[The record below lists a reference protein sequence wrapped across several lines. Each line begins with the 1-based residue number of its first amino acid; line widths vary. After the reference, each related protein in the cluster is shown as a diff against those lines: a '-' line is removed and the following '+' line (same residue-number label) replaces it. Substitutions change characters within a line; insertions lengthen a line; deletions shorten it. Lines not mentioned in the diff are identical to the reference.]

1 MAAALGLGL
10 RAGDVAVSLGTSG
23 TVFTTNAHPTADPSG
38 AVAGFADASG
48 RYLPLVCTLNATGV
62 TDAVARLMGVDLDE
76 FDDLALSIP
85 TGTSGLTL
93 LPYLSGERTPDR
105 PNATG
110 VLAGLRPDVDRPQ
123 VARAAVEGVLCG
135 LLDGYD
141 ALVRQLDRAP
151 GGDHLLVGGGARSPA
166 YRQVLAD
173 LTGRPWLAVTDEET
187 VARGAAAQAA
197 AVLHGS
203 TVDEVVEQWG
213 RPPSTMALP
222 GERSDNGAGTSAGNG
237 ADAAAMV
244 RDAYARLRDR
254 S

>member
-187 VARGAAAQAA
+187 VARGAAIQAA

-203 TVDEVVEQWG
+203 TVDEVVAEWG
-213 RPPSTMALP
+213 RPPSTVVVP
-222 GERSDNGAGTSAGNG
+222 GDGAGGGAGG
-237 ADAAAMV
+237 RADAAATV
-244 RDAYARLRDR
+244 RDAYTRLRDR